1 MLVTINKVKHMT
13 LHGSHASQITSS
25 KTLVTQTLFR
35 VANEIDTILVSRF
48 LGNNSLTE
56 LLAVSP
62 KKASGKKRSR
72 KKTRTAI
79 AKLFASHTDS
89 TRIVITFSKFF
100 KLTGNL
106 LVMPSDITSS

>member
-1 MLVTINKVKHMT
+1 M
-13 LHGSHASQITSS
+13 AFS

-35 VANEIDTILVSRF
+35 VANEIDPILVSRF

-79 AKLFASHTDS
+79 AKLFASHTNS
-89 TRIVITFSKFF
+89 TRIVIITFSKFF